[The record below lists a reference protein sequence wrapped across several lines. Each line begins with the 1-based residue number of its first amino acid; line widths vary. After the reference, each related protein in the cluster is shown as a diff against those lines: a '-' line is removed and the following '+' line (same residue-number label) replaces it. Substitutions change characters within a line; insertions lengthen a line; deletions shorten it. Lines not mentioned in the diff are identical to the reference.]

1 METQNFKDLFCARYK
16 CVPDDFE
23 SAVLERCLC
32 PKGRSLARVVLRV
45 NPGHFM
51 PDRELI
57 RQAGET
63 TSLDEL
69 KSELIGF
76 FNAHP
81 PSGWLRKRMKVRLS
95 GQSLTNLAGKLFEEP
110 AAVSWPGST
119 ATTARRRVP
128 ESAGARA

>member
-1 METQNFKDLFCARYK
+1 
-16 CVPDDFE
+16 
-23 SAVLERCLC
+23 
-32 PKGRSLARVVLRV
+32 
-45 NPGHFM
+45 M

-95 GQSLTNLAGKLFEEP
+95 GQSLTNLAGRLFETP
-110 AAVSWPGST
+110 AGVSWPAPAVLT
-119 ATTARRRVP
+119 ATTAQRRVP